1 MSLGAWS
8 TRELFAKEFALW
20 LINDAL
26 DAFFRVSDLIKLSH
40 NIFLRVST
48 TVATMSS
55 INIDMPFLND
65 LDELEFLEE
74 FAGRPF
80 VSEEEFVDAFL
91 SL

>member
-1 MSLGAWS
+1 MS
-8 TRELFAKEFALW
+8 TRRLFAKESALW
-20 LINDAL
+20 SIDDAL
-26 DAFFRVSDLIKLSH
+26 VAFFRVSNVIKLSH
-40 NIFLRVST
+40 DIFLRVST

-65 LDELEFLEE
+65 LDELDFLEE

-80 VSEEEFVDAFL
+80 VSEEEFIDAFL